1 MGTYCSFLSL
11 CCVRLFVTPMDC
23 SPPGS
28 PVHGIL
34 QARMLEWVAIPFS
47 RGSSRPRER
56 TCVSCTGR
64 QMLYHLSQQKSPR
77 TLERVA
83 YPFSRGSYRPRDR
96 TGVFHIAGRFFTAEP
111 PLKIKIVFV
120 YRKIFK
126 SNKLKRKTF
135 VKVGEKNAEGFGPG
149 RE

>member
-1 MGTYCSFLSL
+1 
-11 CCVRLFVTPMDC
+11 
-23 SPPGS
+23 
-28 PVHGIL
+28 
-34 QARMLEWVAIPFS
+34 MLEWVAIPFS

-64 QMLYHLSQQKSPR
+64 QILYHLTQQGSPR

-83 YPFSRGSYRPRDR
+83 YPFSRGSSQPRDQ
-96 TGVFHIAGRFFTAEP
+96 TGVSHIAGRFFTAEP
-111 PLKIKIVFV
+111 LVKFKIVFV

-135 VKVGEKNAEGFGPG
+135 VKVGEKSAAGFGPG
-149 RE
+149 RG